1 MGNKLARN
9 TQVSPNE
16 YYLQDLPTTYNLVLK
31 EVLGQERMFKTVQCV
46 HDDGLLVVKVYFKRG
61 ETGSKLKEHA
71 ARLEYIKQE
80 LKDVEHSHVLPF
92 RSWVETDKAAYL
104 LRQYLFSNLHDR
116 ISTRPFLSLM
126 EKKWIA
132 FQLLY
137 AVKQCHEKG
146 VCHGD
151 IKCEN
156 VLVTS
161 WNWVYLA
168 DFASFKPTYLPVDFS
183 GDFSFF
189 FDTGGRR
196 RCYVAPERFY
206 DPKLDSGVK
215 PESSL
220 EPAMDT
226 FSVGCVIAELF
237 LEGQTLFDLSQ
248 LLAYRKGQYDPGPS
262 LDKIPDEKIK
272 TIVQHMLQLSPE
284 ARATPDEYLQSWAPT
299 VFPTY
304 FTPLLHKFFS
314 CLVPLDADTRVA
326 ATQKAFPEIRK
337 QMIADTIYAGR
348 DSSEGQL
355 TVEDQSVVQNVRNVV
370 ADEVEAVAD
379 GNALIGLGSK
389 VTKVSPTKYIVDGV
403 LHRVKAAAVA
413 MSQKRNPMME
423 HDEEILN
430 NKWESNEVLSGD
442 SSGEVNVLNPEGA
455 SRKKGMSVS
464 SEQDSTKGEAT
475 VLQQAKC
482 EGMVLIASLLCACVR
497 NVRLPQY
504 RRGAIQLLH
513 EASRYC
519 DDDARLQHILPY
531 VVALLADKTA
541 IVRCAALQ
549 TLCYVLSMVQTFP
562 PSDAKI
568 FPEYILPLL
577 AILPDDPEES
587 VRIAYANN
595 IHKIARASYR
605 FLVRSQHGAEAGE
618 ILDNPGRKE
627 KGGVTAQPPDGELSL
642 LRETVARVIQELVMG
657 PKQTPTI
664 RRALLQHVG
673 SLCHFFGPKQS
684 NDFLLPVLPAFLN
697 DRDEQLR
704 AVFFEY
710 IVHVCLFVGQASVE
724 AYLLPYIEQALNDVE
739 ETVIVNALECL
750 AALCK
755 QKLLRKRILLVAVE
769 RACPLLCHPSHWVRR
784 AAVTFI
790 AASSASLD
798 VVDSHAFLTPIL
810 LPLLRREPASLSS
823 ESSILVCLKPPVSR
837 EVLQRALSN
846 VQTTPATESGKAKS
860 KGKQRIALIQPPPD
874 QEGCQPPRSSYVER
888 REKTD
893 IAVDPNEGRPK
904 SSSGRKAASSPSSP
918 RVFQAALNVDNE
930 DGEKMKA
937 MEAYLRNLSSNLQS
951 RMHMEAESAERLDS
965 AAVGLPPGVG
975 AGYYSHYD
983 GSVEGIPLYTYQLPL
998 AVERKSEDTVSN
1010 QANFVPPGSAS
1021 YNEDWSRIF
1030 DGRHGGPPFPMGPV
1044 AGSFGPASSQWANI
1058 PAPSGEP
1065 MQRSMASVPV
1075 VPRFMA
1081 GSVYHAGPVAGRR
1094 RVVNELARDGRTT
1107 EPASMINHGPGVSKS
1122 NVAAS
1127 ADTGLETS
1135 PGMDPVI
1142 EVYPSV
1148 DSVTAMLGSI
1158 HLGGQS
1164 PVEGTWRPKGVL
1176 IANLQ
1181 EHQRSV
1187 NQIAVAHDNT
1197 FFVSGSDD
1205 GNVKVWDCRRLERDR
1220 SEKSRLTYSF
1230 GSKAPVLCVTT
1241 LASSHEVVAATS
1253 TGKIHKFNVDYV
1265 AKLNGSN
1272 ERYKG
1277 FTEICKMD
1285 SEKGAVLSLQTF
1297 KSKGPSLLLYSTQR
1311 NGMHLTDVRTQSE
1324 AWVLKGKAADGYI
1337 TTTALDPNCNWV
1349 VSGTSRGIM
1358 TLWDLR
1364 FLIPVNTWEHP
1375 LGCPIESMC
1384 PLLPTPNLDRP
1395 SVARP
1400 FVYVAAGLDEIALW
1414 NAEDGKCHQVMRLAS
1429 EADAER
1435 SAVPSAISSRGSD
1448 SRVGS
1453 SSTGTGSQLSSLK
1466 LNNYRIDELNDP
1478 PQRLRGVRA
1487 LFPLAGGSGLLS
1499 AGSDCRIRMWDR
1511 VRPDRSYT
1519 VCGPNTK
1526 ASAPEN
1532 TVFEISSHSSVRII
1546 QESFGV
1552 ENGRNQAQ
1560 GSKSP
1565 AKSGLAAAALDCV
1578 GCHRDCIRSL
1588 AFAQASQR
1596 YLISSSRD
1604 GVIKVWK

>member
-31 EVLGQERMFKTVQCV
+31 EVLGQARMFKTIQCV
-46 HDDGLLVVKVYFKRG
+46 HDEGLLVVKVYFKRG
-61 ETGSKLKEHA
+61 EVGSELKEHA
-71 ARLEYIKQE
+71 VRLERIKQK

-92 RSWVETDKAAYL
+92 RSWFETDKAAYL

-116 ISTRPFLSLM
+116 ISTRPFLCLM

-137 AVKQCHEKG
+137 AVKQSHERG

-161 WNWVYLA
+161 WNWVYLT

-183 GDFSFF
+183 EDFSFF
-189 FDTGGRR
+189 FDAGGRR

-206 DPKLDSGVK
+206 DPKLDSGVNAD
-215 PESSL
+215 SSL
-220 EPAMDT
+220 KPAMDI

-262 LDKIPDEKIK
+262 LDKIPDEKIRA
-272 TIVQHMLQLSPE
+272 IVKHMLQLSPD
-284 ARATPDEYLQSWAPT
+284 ARATPDEYLQSWAPA

-304 FTPLLHKFFS
+304 FSPLLHKFFS

-337 QMIADTIYAGR
+337 QMIADA
-348 DSSEGQL
+348 EGQP
-355 TVEDQSVVQNVRNVV
+355 TIQDQSRVQNAGNAV

-379 GNALIGLGSK
+379 WKAVIGHGSK
-389 VTKVSPTKYIVDGV
+389 VTKVSATKYAVDGV
-403 LHRVKAAAVA
+403 LHRIKAAAVA
-413 MSQKRNPMME
+413 MSQKRNRMIE

-430 NKWESNEVLSGD
+430 NKRESNEVLSG
-442 SSGEVNVLNPEGA
+442 EVDVLNTEA
-455 SRKKGMSVS
+455 AIRQKGNSVS
-464 SEQDSTKGEAT
+464 SLEDSTKGEAT
-475 VLQQAKC
+475 VLQQARC

-497 NVRLPQY
+497 NVRLAQY

-513 EASRYC
+513 EASLYC

-531 VVALLADKTA
+531 VVALLSDPTA

-562 PSDAKI
+562 ASDAKI

-577 AILPDDPEES
+577 SLLPDDPEES

-595 IHKIARASYR
+595 IHKIAKASHR
-605 FLVRSQHGAEAGE
+605 FLVKSRRMTEAGE
-618 ILDNPGRKE
+618 ILDSPARPQ
-627 KGGVTAQPPDGELSL
+627 KGSAPATQRQDGELSH
-642 LRETVARVIQELVMG
+642 LRESVARVIQELVMG
-657 PKQTPTI
+657 QKQTPTI

-684 NDFLLPVLPAFLN
+684 DDFLLPVLPAFLN

-710 IVHVCLFVGQASVE
+710 IVHVCLFVGQASFE

-755 QKLLRKRILLVAVE
+755 HKLLRKRILLVAVE
-769 RACPLLCHPSHWVRR
+769 RALFLLCHPSQWVRR
-784 AAVTFI
+784 AAVTFV

-798 VVDSHAFLTPIL
+798 LVDSHAFLTPIL
-810 LPLLRREPASLSS
+810 LPLLRREPASLTS

-846 VQTTPATESGKAKS
+846 VQQSTQAIESGKAKS
-860 KGKQRIALIQPPPD
+860 KGKQRVAPIQAPPD
-874 QEGCQPPRSSYVER
+874 HEGAQPPRSSQAER
-888 REKTD
+888 R
-893 IAVDPNEGRPK
+893 DPGVALDLNEGRPR
-904 SSSGRKAASSPSSP
+904 SSSGSGRKVASSPSSP
-918 RVFQAALNVDNE
+918 RVSQPVLNLDNE

-937 MEAYLRNLSSNLQS
+937 MEGYLKHLSSNMQS
-951 RMHMEAESAERLDS
+951 RMHMESESTERLDS
-965 AAVGLPPGVG
+965 STVGLPPGVG

-983 GSVEGIPLYTYQLPL
+983 GSVEGIPLYTYHLPVP
-998 AVERKSEDTVSN
+998 VERKGEEVVSN
-1010 QANFVPPGSAS
+1010 QTNAVAPGTAS
-1021 YNEDWSRIF
+1021 YNEEWSRIF
-1030 DGRHGGPPFPMGPV
+1030 GGRQGAPAFPVGPV

-1075 VPRFMA
+1075 APRFMA
-1081 GSVYHAGPVAGRR
+1081 GSVYPAGPVPGHR
-1094 RVVNELARDGRTT
+1094 RVNEFTRDSRIT
-1107 EPASMINHGPGVSKS
+1107 EPVLTAGISKS
-1122 NVAAS
+1122 NVVAP
-1127 ADTGLETS
+1127 ADLGLET
-1135 PGMDPVI
+1135 PGNDPVI

-1158 HLGGQS
+1158 HLGQS
-1164 PVEGTWRPKGVL
+1164 SVEGTWRPKGVL

-1230 GSKAPVLCVTT
+1230 GSKAHVLCVTT
-1241 LASSHEVVAATS
+1241 LASRHEVVAATS
-1253 TGKIHKFNVDYV
+1253 TGKIHVFNVDYV
-1265 AKLNGSN
+1265 AKLNGSS
-1272 ERYKG
+1272 ERYTG
-1277 FTEICKMD
+1277 FTEICKLEGD
-1285 SEKGAVLSLQTF
+1285 EGAVLSLHTF

-1311 NGMHLTDVRTQSE
+1311 NGMHLNDLRTQNE
-1324 AWVLKGKAADGYI
+1324 AWVLRGKPAEGYI

-1384 PLLPTPNLDRP
+1384 PLLSTPISDRP
-1395 SVARP
+1395 PVARP
-1400 FVYVAAGLDEIALW
+1400 FVYVAAGSDEIALW

-1429 EADAER
+1429 EGETDR
-1435 SAVPSAISSRGSD
+1435 PSLPYAIAPRISD
-1448 SRVGS
+1448 KRVGS
-1453 SSTGTGSQLSSLK
+1453 SSTGSGSQSSSLK
-1466 LNNYRIDELNDP
+1466 LNSYRIDELNDP

-1511 VRPDRSYT
+1511 VRPDRSYC
-1519 VCGPNTK
+1519 VCGPTTK

-1532 TVFEISSHSSVRII
+1532 TVFETSSLSGVRII
-1546 QESFGV
+1546 QEVFGG
-1552 ENGRNQAQ
+1552 ENGRSQPQ

-1578 GCHRDCIRSL
+1578 GCHRDSIRSL